1 MNLIEVKRISKAFGG
16 VKAVVGLTFGLRRG
30 MIKGIIGP
38 NGAGKTTVFNLISG
52 ILRID
57 SGEILF
63 KETSLNRLRP
73 YQIAFLGI
81 SRTFQ
86 NLQLFDNMTVIE
98 NVMVGLHTRT
108 RSETFQALFK
118 LGSSRDE
125 ERLIFKKS
133 LAALQRVNMESR
145 AFEEVSGLPY
155 GEQKRVEIARALVSD
170 PEVIMLDEPASGLNA
185 QEIQRLSDLIRE
197 VNAQG
202 KTILIVEHNM
212 RFIMNI
218 CQEILV
224 LNYGKMIAEGPPS
237 QISTNIDVISAYLG
251 EELKIA

>member
-1 MNLIEVKRISKAFGG
+1 M
-16 VKAVVGLTFGLRRG
+16 
-30 MIKGIIGP
+30 
-38 NGAGKTTVFNLISG
+38 
-52 ILRID
+52 
-57 SGEILF
+57 
-63 KETSLNRLRP
+63 
-73 YQIAFLGI
+73 
-81 SRTFQ
+81 
-86 NLQLFDNMTVIE
+86 
-98 NVMVGLHTRT
+98 
-108 RSETFQALFK
+108 
-118 LGSSRDE
+118 
-125 ERLIFKKS
+125 
-133 LAALQRVNMESR
+133 VNMESR

-155 GEQKRVEIARALVSD
+155 GEQKRVEVARALVAD

-197 VNAQG
+197 VNAKG